1 MTPGASPGLIPSPLT
16 RGLGCLGSG
25 QFCSWHYFSLGD
37 FTFVG
42 IYDLVDPRSF
52 SQSLDSWILLSA
64 TCFYLGSHLGL
75 GFLCQSFTCKGRDGK
90 ISWEEVAR
98 VQGKHAGRGKSP
110 ARTVELPW
118 GLWGVSHTASMPQ
131 LEAGFLGLHIPAP
144 TVRLGV
150 TPRDA
155 HSQGQ
160 QHPEGSLF
168 RTRCRAGPTIGHKFH
183 LSGEDKDP

>member
-90 ISWEEVAR
+90 ISWEEVAKGAGEALWKGKEPSKDSR
-98 VQGKHAGRGKSP
+98 APLGALESKSHCKHAPTGGRVS
-110 ARTVELPW
+110 
-118 GLWGVSHTASMPQ
+118 GL
-131 LEAGFLGLHIPAP
+131 
-144 TVRLGV
+144 
-150 TPRDA
+150 A
-155 HSQGQ
+155 HSCTHSQAWS
-160 QHPEGSLF
+160 HP
-168 RTRCRAGPTIGHKFH
+168 TRCPFPGTAA
-183 LSGEDKDP
+183 S